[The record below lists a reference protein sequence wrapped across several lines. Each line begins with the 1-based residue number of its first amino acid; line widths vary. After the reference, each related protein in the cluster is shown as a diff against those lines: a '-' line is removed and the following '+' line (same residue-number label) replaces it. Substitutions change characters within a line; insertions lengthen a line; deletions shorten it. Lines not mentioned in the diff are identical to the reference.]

1 VAAMQS
7 RQRRVLRQMLAI
19 SATTFAMLL
28 PA

>member
-7 RQRRVLRQMLAI
+7 RQRRVPRQMLAI

-28 PA
+28 AA